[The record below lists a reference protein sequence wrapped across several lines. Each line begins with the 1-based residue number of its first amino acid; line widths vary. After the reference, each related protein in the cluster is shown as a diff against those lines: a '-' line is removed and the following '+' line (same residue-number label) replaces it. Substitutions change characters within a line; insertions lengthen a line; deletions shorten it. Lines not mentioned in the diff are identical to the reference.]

1 MSLCLSVMLIPL
13 SLVAEDEAVEAWD
26 LVPINLG
33 NSDSGLVFRPV
44 PELLPLLASHLLLME
59 YGGSFLMAVIE
70 FPSKLGNTSL
80 DLYLADQALPPPPAC
95 ILLGRI

>member
-33 NSDSGLVFRPV
+33 NSDSGLVFLPV
-44 PELLPLLASHLLLME
+44 PELLPLLASHLLFME

-80 DLYLADQALPPPPAC
+80 DLYLADQALLLPAC